1 MKAKQ
6 KKEKRPAGTRVGSW
20 LYPAVPPP
28 APQGGILDSLR
39 RARWQRKRRRLS
51 SRGSL
56 GVHRRARWISERHI
70 GNLIR
75 SRQTQATSRGPRA
88 KGRERA
94 EGDPAAQP
102 CRSDGYASSGTG
114 ERARAWQ
121 GAAGMAYP
129 FGSHFQRQMTC
140 LHPMAVSKCPVPLL
154 AGARRVLG
162 VSKYGGMGDC
172 VENRRVRFRK
182 SGCFRGWAGQ

>member
-88 KGRERA
+88 RGRERA
-94 EGDPAAQP
+94 EEDPAAQP

-114 ERARAWQ
+114 GEGARVARRSGYGIPFWVPLPAPNDLPPPH
-121 GAAGMAYP
+121 GRFEMPCTAAGGGKAR
-129 FGSHFQRQMTC
+129 FGGIQVR
-140 LHPMAVSKCPVPLL
+140 
-154 AGARRVLG
+154 GD
-162 VSKYGGMGDC
+162 GGL
-172 VENRRVRFRK
+172 R
-182 SGCFRGWAGQ
+182 